1 MSEVEEEQ
9 KFDVRVVISSL
20 GNERRIITFNG
31 LTKEQCAKLVSDT
44 HSAFD
49 TVRKNSSLLLSGSD
63 GEIVI
68 ANLDNVSF
76 VEVHV
81 GGS

>member
-1 MSEVEEEQ
+1 VSEEEEK

-20 GNERRIITFNG
+20 GNERRVIAFTGF
-31 LTKEQCAKLVSDT
+31 TKEQCGKLVSDT

-63 GEIVI
+63 GQIVI
-68 ANLDNVSF
+68 ANLDNATF
-76 VEVHV
+76 IEVQV
-81 GGS
+81 LDG